1 MDPSLSHSPAGI
13 DGEEKIDK
21 PDENIASTAIA
32 LPEYDEEAGST
43 VTQRRKETSSEG
55 DGIKLGGADA
65 ISSTIQ
71 FTDFIPPTPPSLPPP
86 PKYKLWLVV
95 LILAYLLVWLG
106 NHAGIVEGM
115 SASGLLNLQASL
127 FVYLAI
133 IVLVLTY
140 AMTELVLRCCTVTV
154 RGVSYGLEPWLKR
167 PRIRWVRRNDN
178 NWMLEITACVI
189 IVLEDGF
196 QIFNPPPRTAIAIT
210 DTKGNELTDFEQAS
224 IFDHQKD
231 PVSVVLRI
239 EHRINPEK
247 LKKYLAWNARIGKL
261 VYSQPGLISVTQST
275 DVDVKGELKV
285 LFLKFTSIDHLNAWM
300 TSPIRTRML
309 EKLEPLLLAPSVF
322 QLQRDRLLPD
332 TFTDLLTRQGEG
344 VPKLLPKKWKV
355 WWLSTIG
362 LWVVIFV
369 RDIIVPYYFD
379 RWGLTNTPDWIQTFV
394 QLVIAFF
401 FNAYVVTPFLMMVF
415 SEWVRRK
422 ENERDRKEPWRTL
435 NDGVRWLWLKA
446 MIVAAY
452 CGGCAIA
459 WALNSS
465 TTP

>member
-1 MDPSLSHSPAGI
+1 MDTSLSHSPPGI
-13 DGEEKIDK
+13 DGEEKNDK
-21 PDENIASTAIA
+21 LDENIASTTIA
-32 LPEYDEEAGST
+32 LPEYNEEADRT
-43 VTQRRKETSSEG
+43 VAQRRKETPAEG
-55 DGIKLGGADA
+55 DGTKLGGADD
-65 ISSTIQ
+65 ISSAIQ
-71 FTDFIPPTPPSLPPP
+71 FIDFTPPTPPSLPPP

-106 NHAGIVEGM
+106 NHAGIVEVM
-115 SASGLLNLQASL
+115 SASGLLNLQASM
-127 FVYLAI
+127 FVYLAL

-140 AMTELVLRCCTVTV
+140 AMTELTLRCCTFTV
-154 RGVSYGLEPWLKR
+154 RGVSYGLESWLKR
-167 PRIRWVRRNDN
+167 PRVRWVRRNDN
-178 NWMLEITACVI
+178 NWMLEIIACVI

-196 QIFNPPPRTAIAIT
+196 QIFNPPPRTAIEIT
-210 DTKGNELTDFEQAS
+210 NAKKKELSDFEQGS
-224 IFDHQKD
+224 IFDRQED
-231 PVSVVLRI
+231 PVPVVLRI
-239 EHRINPEK
+239 EHHINPEK
-247 LKKYLAWNARIGKL
+247 WKKYRVWNARISKL

-275 DVDVKGELKV
+275 DVDAKGELKV
-285 LFLKFTSIDHLNAWM
+285 LLLKFTSIDHLNAWM
-300 TSPIRTRML
+300 ASPIRARML
-309 EKLEPLLLAPSVF
+309 EKLEPLLLAPQVF

-355 WWLSTIG
+355 WCLTTIG
-362 LWVVIFV
+362 LWVVIFL
-369 RDIIVPYYFD
+369 RDIIIPYYFD
-379 RWGLTNTPDWIQTFV
+379 RWGLDNAPDWIHTFV
-394 QLVIAFF
+394 QLVLAFF
-401 FNAYVVTPFLMMVF
+401 FNAYVVTPFLMMIF

-459 WALNSS
+459 WALKSS